1 MPMRVNHNI
10 SALNAI
16 HQLNANNRVLGQKLE
31 RLSSGLRINRASD
44 DAAGLSIRE
53 GMRAEISGLKV
64 NVLNA
69 EQATNVTQVAEGSLN
84 EVNGILIR
92 MRTLA
97 VQSAA
102 TTVNDFN
109 RSAIQA
115 EFSHLVQEIDRIAQ
129 STTYN
134 NEVLL
139 TGFGNTVS
147 FDDST
152 AVTTSNATGVM
163 DVRLSGAQTGEYTF
177 VEADDEAGYV
187 TLGNGVVTQTISLNT
202 LLDGTK
208 VATGTQIVANF
219 DRLGIEVTLAGEEVI
234 GATGDF
240 EVGDLKDATIN
251 IEAGTGGSYQVGP
264 TDSDFNRIEVA
275 VRDMRATGNILN
287 LGDSNVS
294 DFTGARSAI
303 TAIDEAIGE
312 VSMQRGTLGAVQNR
326 LAFTISYTENE
337 IENIQASESSISD
350 ADIAAEVTAFTRAQI
365 LSQAATAMLAQA
377 NVVPQ
382 NALALLSL
390 ESSRVKINQ

>member
-1 MPMRVNHNI
+1 
-10 SALNAI
+10 
-16 HQLNANNRVLGQKLE
+16 
-31 RLSSGLRINRASD
+31 
-44 DAAGLSIRE
+44 
-53 GMRAEISGLKV
+53 MRAEISGLKV

-84 EVNGILIR
+84 EVNAILIR

-97 VQSAA
+97 VQSSA

-109 RSAIQA
+109 RDAIQA

-147 FDDST
+147 FTSDDST
-152 AVTTSNATGVM
+152 ALTTSNDTGVT
-163 DVRLSGAQTGEYTF
+163 DARLSGAQTGTYTF
-177 VEADDEAGYV
+177 EEGGEDDDAGYV

-219 DRLGIEVTLAGEEVI
+219 DRLGVEVTLAGESVI
-234 GATGDF
+234 GATGSY
-240 EVGDLKDATIN
+240 EVGDLDGTTIE
-251 IEAGTGGSYQVGP
+251 IEAGTGGSFQVGP

-287 LGDSNVS
+287 LADSNVS
-294 DFTGARSAI
+294 DFTGARTAI

-382 NALALLSL
+382 NALALLS
-390 ESSRVKINQ
+390 

>member
-16 HQLNANNRVLGQKLE
+16 NQLNANNRVLGEKLE
-31 RLSSGLRINRASD
+31 RLSSGLRINKASD

-84 EVNGILIR
+84 EVNAILIR

-97 VQSAA
+97 VQSSA

-109 RSAIQA
+109 RDAIQA

-147 FDDST
+147 FTSDDST
-152 AVTTSNATGVM
+152 AITTSNDTGIT
-163 DVRLSGAQTGEYTF
+163 DARLSGAQTGTYTF
-177 VEADDEAGYV
+177 EEDADAKGYV

-219 DRLGIEVTLAGEEVI
+219 DRLGVEVTLAGDSVI
-234 GATGDF
+234 GATGSF
-240 EVGDLKDATIN
+240 EVGELDGTKIE

-275 VRDMRATGNILN
+275 VRDMRATGNVLN
-287 LGDSNVS
+287 LADSNVS
-294 DFTGARSAI
+294 DFTGARTAI

-382 NALALLSL
+382 NALALLS
-390 ESSRVKINQ
+390 

>member
-1 MPMRVNHNI
+1 
-10 SALNAI
+10 
-16 HQLNANNRVLGQKLE
+16 
-31 RLSSGLRINRASD
+31 
-44 DAAGLSIRE
+44 
-53 GMRAEISGLKV
+53 MRAEISGLKV

-84 EVNGILIR
+84 EVNAILIR

-109 RSAIQA
+109 RDAIQA

-147 FDDST
+147 FTHDDST
-152 AVTTSNATGVM
+152 ALTTSNVTGVT
-163 DVRLSGAQTGEYTF
+163 DARLSGAQTGTYTF
-177 VEADDEAGYV
+177 EEDGDAEGFV

-219 DRLGIEVTLAGEEVI
+219 DRLGVEVTLAGENVI

-240 EVGDLKDATIN
+240 EVGDLDGTTIE

-275 VRDMRATGNILN
+275 VRDMRATGNVLN
-287 LGDSNVS
+287 LSDANVS
-294 DFTGARSAI
+294 DFTGARTAI

-350 ADIAAEVTAFTRAQI
+350 ADIASEVTAFTRAQI

-382 NALALLSL
+382 NALALLS
-390 ESSRVKINQ
+390 

>member
-1 MPMRVNHNI
+1 MRVNHNI

-16 HQLNANNRVLGQKLE
+16 NQLNANNRVLGDKLE
-31 RLSSGLRINRASD
+31 RLSSGLRINKASD

-84 EVNGILIR
+84 EVNAILIR

-97 VQSAA
+97 VQSSA

-109 RSAIQA
+109 RDAIQA

-147 FDDST
+147 FTHDDST
-152 AVTTSNATGVM
+152 ALTTSNVTGVT
-163 DVRLSGAQTGEYTF
+163 DARLSGAQTGTYTF
-177 VEADDEAGYV
+177 EEDGDEEGFV

-219 DRLGIEVTLAGEEVI
+219 DRLGVEVTLAGENVI
-234 GATGDF
+234 GATGDY
-240 EVGDLKDATIN
+240 EVGDLDGTTIE

-275 VRDMRATGNILN
+275 VRDMRATGNVLN
-287 LGDSNVS
+287 LSDANVS
-294 DFTGARSAI
+294 DFTGARTAI
-303 TAIDEAIGE
+303 TAIDEAINE

-382 NALALLSL
+382 NALALLS
-390 ESSRVKINQ
+390 

>member
-16 HQLNANNRVLGQKLE
+16 NQLNANNRVLGDKLE
-31 RLSSGLRINRASD
+31 RLSSGLRINKASD

-84 EVNGILIR
+84 EVNAILIR

-97 VQSAA
+97 VQSSA

-109 RSAIQA
+109 RDAIQA

-147 FDDST
+147 FTHDDST
-152 AVTTSNATGVM
+152 ALTTSNVTGVT
-163 DVRLSGAQTGEYTF
+163 DARLSGAQTGTYTF
-177 VEADDEAGYV
+177 EEDGDEEGFV

-219 DRLGIEVTLAGEEVI
+219 DRLGVEVTLAGENVI
-234 GATGDF
+234 GATGDY
-240 EVGDLKDATIN
+240 EVGDLDGTTIE

-275 VRDMRATGNILN
+275 VRDMRATGNVLN
-287 LGDSNVS
+287 LSDANVS
-294 DFTGARSAI
+294 DFTGARTAI
-303 TAIDEAIGE
+303 TAIDEAINE

-382 NALALLSL
+382 NALALLS
-390 ESSRVKINQ
+390 

>member
-16 HQLNANNRVLGQKLE
+16 NQLNANNRVLGDKLE
-31 RLSSGLRINRASD
+31 RLSSGLRINKASD

-84 EVNGILIR
+84 EVNAILIR

-97 VQSAA
+97 VQSSA

-109 RSAIQA
+109 RDAIQA

-147 FDDST
+147 FTHDDST
-152 AVTTSNATGVM
+152 ALTTSNVTGVT
-163 DVRLSGAQTGEYTF
+163 DARLSGAQTGTYTF
-177 VEADDEAGYV
+177 EEDGDAEGFV

-219 DRLGIEVTLAGEEVI
+219 DRLGVEVTLAGENVI

-240 EVGDLKDATIN
+240 EVGDLDGTTIE

-275 VRDMRATGNILN
+275 VRDMRATGNVLN
-287 LGDSNVS
+287 LSDANVS
-294 DFTGARSAI
+294 DFTGARTAI

-350 ADIAAEVTAFTRAQI
+350 ADIASEVTAFTRAQI

-382 NALALLSL
+382 NALALLS
-390 ESSRVKINQ
+390 

>member
-16 HQLNANNRVLGQKLE
+16 NQLNANNRVLGEKLE
-31 RLSSGLRINRASD
+31 RLSSGLRINKASD

-84 EVNGILIR
+84 EVNAILIR

-97 VQSAA
+97 VQSSA

-109 RSAIQA
+109 RDAIQA

-147 FDDST
+147 FTSDDST
-152 AVTTSNATGVM
+152 AITTSNVTGVT
-163 DVRLSGAQTGEYTF
+163 DARLSGAQTGTYTF
-177 VEADDEAGYV
+177 EEDKDAAGYV

-219 DRLGIEVTLAGEEVI
+219 DRLGVEVTLAGDSVI
-234 GATGDF
+234 GATGAF
-240 EVGDLKDATIN
+240 EVGELDGTKIE

-275 VRDMRATGNILN
+275 VRDMRATGNVLN

-294 DFTGARSAI
+294 DFTGARTAI
-303 TAIDEAIGE
+303 TAIDEAINE

-382 NALALLSL
+382 NALALLS
-390 ESSRVKINQ
+390 

>member
-1 MPMRVNHNI
+1 MRVNHNI

-16 HQLNANNRVLGQKLE
+16 NQLNANNRVLGEKLE
-31 RLSSGLRINRASD
+31 RLSSGLRINKASD

-84 EVNGILIR
+84 EVNAILIR

-109 RSAIQA
+109 RDAIQA

-147 FDDST
+147 FESAEST
-152 AVTTSNATGVM
+152 AITTSNVTGVT
-163 DVRLSGAQTGEYTF
+163 DARLSGAQTGTYEF
-177 VEADDEAGYV
+177 VEDDAEKGYV

-219 DRLGIEVTLAGEEVI
+219 DRLGIEVTLAGDSVI
-234 GATGDF
+234 GATGAF
-240 EVGDLKDATIN
+240 EVGELNGTKIE

-294 DFTGARSAI
+294 DFTGARTAI

-382 NALALLSL
+382 NALALLS
-390 ESSRVKINQ
+390 

>member
-16 HQLNANNRVLGQKLE
+16 NQLNANNRVLGEKLE

-84 EVNGILIR
+84 EVNSILIR

-109 RSAIQA
+109 RDAIQA

-147 FDDST
+147 FTHADST
-152 AVTTSNATGVM
+152 AITASNDTGVT
-163 DVRLSGAQTGEYTF
+163 DARLSGAQTGTYTF
-177 VEADDEAGYV
+177 EEDGDEEGYV

-219 DRLGIEVTLAGEEVI
+219 DRLGVEVTLAGEDVI
-234 GATGDF
+234 GATGSY
-240 EVGDLKDATIN
+240 EVGDLDGKTIE
-251 IEAGTGGSYQVGP
+251 ILPGTGGSYQVGP
-264 TDSDFNRIEVA
+264 TDSDFNRIEV
-275 VRDMRATGNILN
+275 DMRATGNVLN
-287 LGDSNVS
+287 LKDSNVS

-382 NALALLSL
+382 NALALLS
-390 ESSRVKINQ
+390 

>member
-1 MPMRVNHNI
+1 MRVNHNA

-16 HQLNANNRVLGQKLE
+16 NQLNANNRVLGDKLE
-31 RLSSGLRINRASD
+31 RLSSGLRINKASD

-84 EVNGILIR
+84 EVNAILIR

-97 VQSAA
+97 VQSSA

-109 RSAIQA
+109 RDAIQA

-147 FDDST
+147 FTHDDST
-152 AVTTSNATGVM
+152 ALTTSNVTGVT
-163 DVRLSGAQTGEYTF
+163 DARLSGAQTGTYTF
-177 VEADDEAGYV
+177 EEDAAAEGFV

-219 DRLGIEVTLAGEEVI
+219 DRLGVEVTLSGENVI

-240 EVGDLKDATIN
+240 EVGDLNGTTIE

-275 VRDMRATGNILN
+275 VRDMRATGNVLN
-287 LGDSNVS
+287 LSDSNVS
-294 DFTGARSAI
+294 DFTGARTAI

-382 NALALLSL
+382 NALALLS
-390 ESSRVKINQ
+390 

>member
-16 HQLNANNRVLGQKLE
+16 NQLNANNRVLGDKLE
-31 RLSSGLRINRASD
+31 RLSSGLRINKASD

-84 EVNGILIR
+84 EVNAILIR

-109 RSAIQA
+109 RDAIQA

-147 FDDST
+147 FTHDDST
-152 AVTTSNATGVM
+152 ALTTSNVTGVT
-163 DVRLSGAQTGEYTF
+163 DARLSGAQTGTYTF
-177 VEADDEAGYV
+177 EEDGDAEGFV

-219 DRLGIEVTLAGEEVI
+219 DRLGVEVTLAGENVI

-240 EVGDLKDATIN
+240 EVGDLDGTTIE

-275 VRDMRATGNILN
+275 VRDMRATGNVLN
-287 LGDSNVS
+287 LSDANVS
-294 DFTGARSAI
+294 DFTGARTAI

-350 ADIAAEVTAFTRAQI
+350 ADIASEVTAFTRAQI

-382 NALALLSL
+382 NALALLS
-390 ESSRVKINQ
+390 

>member
-16 HQLNANNRVLGQKLE
+16 NQLNANNRVLGEKLE
-31 RLSSGLRINRASD
+31 RLSSGLRINKASD

-84 EVNGILIR
+84 EVNSILIR

-109 RSAIQA
+109 RDAIQA

-147 FDDST
+147 FTHADST
-152 AVTTSNATGVM
+152 AITASNDTGVT
-163 DVRLSGAQTGEYTF
+163 DARLSGAQTGTYTF
-177 VEADDEAGYV
+177 EEDGDEEGYV

-219 DRLGIEVTLAGEEVI
+219 DRLGVELTLAGEDVI
-234 GATGDF
+234 GATGSY
-240 EVGDLKDATIN
+240 EVGDLDGKTIE
-251 IEAGTGGSYQVGP
+251 ILPGTGGSYQVGP

-275 VRDMRATGNILN
+275 VRDMRATGNVLN
-287 LGDSNVS
+287 LKDSNVS

-382 NALALLSL
+382 NALALLS
-390 ESSRVKINQ
+390 